1 MGWKNSHDGFAFAD
15 FGCIFEFEHGGLGQ
29 RAFQKPCPAVWNL
42 LLGICI
48 MARKQVTGFR
58 DALQRM
64 GFDVSCLHDTDETL
78 KKRINDGDNLY
89 FIDDLKN
96 GKSWMLGKSLIE
108 VFENHRIDEKLN
120 GDYTI
125 IGGGD
130 EWESKITCTSS
141 NEKNLP
147 LKRNLKNTVTVR
159 MALGKA

>member
-1 MGWKNSHDGFAFAD
+1 
-15 FGCIFEFEHGGLGQ
+15 
-29 RAFQKPCPAVWNL
+29 
-42 LLGICI
+42 
-48 MARKQVTGFR
+48 MARKQATGLR

-78 KKRINDGDNLY
+78 KKRIDGGDNLY

-108 VFENHRIDEKLN
+108 VFENHSIDEKLN

-147 LKRNLKNTVTVR
+147 LKRNLKNTVTIR
-159 MALGKA
+159 LALSKA